1 MRQPR
6 TSVLPIS
13 PPAGAHDPPPG
24 HHARPNLTERV
35 AGWSARHRKTAIFG
49 WLLFVAAVFMAGQAL
64 GAKNLP
70 QYDAGQ
76 SGQAERVLN
85 QVAPAQYNKYA

>member
-1 MRQPR
+1 
-6 TSVLPIS
+6 
-13 PPAGAHDPPPG
+13 
-24 HHARPNLTERV
+24 
-35 AGWSARHRKTAIFG
+35 
-49 WLLFVAAVFMAGQAL
+49 MAGQAL

-85 QVAPAQYNKYA
+85 RVAPAQYNKYA